1 MSTNA
6 AARRQ
11 KGTDIMAIAN
21 RTRLTLATLSERVAT
36 MPWLDKP
43 AAKMHAA
50 WDPLLG
56 PKGPAAIKDALYG
69 TWLGHALHPALVT
82 APIGFWTSSALLEA
96 AGMQRGADIT
106 LKAGTLSAL
115 ATAATGY
122 AQWHDVQN
130 IETPRRLGA
139 LHAMLNVTATAC
151 YGASWILRNKGERG
165 AGIALSSS
173 GLALVWFSGLLGG
186 DLAYKLGIGVSRVA
200 FFRDPVTEWSAMIG
214 VDELEEGALRR
225 VENGDDPLVML
236 KEGGK
241 VHAASATCTH
251 LGGPMDEGERDGTCV
266 TCPWHGSV
274 FDLRDGRVVHGP
286 ATSPLHAYETR
297 IANGQVEVRAVW
309 PA

>member
-1 MSTNA
+1 
-6 AARRQ
+6 
-11 KGTDIMAIAN
+11 MAIAN
-21 RTRLTLATLSERVAT
+21 RTRLNIATLSERIAAT
-36 MPWLDKP
+36 RPWLDKP

-56 PKGPAAIKDALYG
+56 PDGPDAIKDALYG

-115 ATAATGY
+115 VTAATGY

-130 IETPRRLGA
+130 IEAPRRIGA

-165 AGIALSSS
+165 AGIALSSG

-200 FFRDPVTEWSAMIG
+200 FFRDPVTEWSAVIG
-214 VDELEEGALRR
+214 VDDLKEGALQR

-236 KEGGK
+236 KDGGT
-241 VHAASATCTH
+241 VYAASATCTH
-251 LGGPMDEGERDGTCV
+251 LGGPMDEGERDGTCA

-274 FDLRDGRVVHGP
+274 FDLRDGRVIHGP

-297 IANGQVEVRAVW
+297 IANGQVEVRAIL